1 MEKNYLL
8 FKRPNNFEE
17 DPNEKLDTFCSEKNR
32 EIFLKT
38 QKISTANL
46 RVNQTSTTNV
56 DDDYDCLK
64 FKSFKN
70 HFKCF

>member
-17 DPNEKLDTFCSEKNR
+17 DPNEKLNTFCSEKNR

-38 QKISTANL
+38 QKISTA
-46 RVNQTSTTNV
+46 RHFES
-56 DDDYDCLK
+56 
-64 FKSFKN
+64 KSNKYYER
-70 HFKCF
+70 